1 MKVQK
6 LFFIAFIMSLGSIS
20 GWAQTIESLSLS
32 LEEALGMVH
41 EQSLDV
47 LIAEEVKVAAKAAYS
62 QGNAVFLPQL
72 SIEETGVKTTDP
84 IGVFGIKLR
93 QGIISASDFNP
104 SVMNSPDALHSFTTK
119 FQVLQPIIN
128 ADGFYERK
136 SAKHQFKSASH
147 QANATKEFV
156 KLKVKELYY
165 QLAILDKQT
174 VVQQSFL
181 VSSKAHEEQAKNY
194 FERGVINKA
203 EYLRAKVETLNAEQ
217 ALLGAKN
224 KRASINDALLLIL
237 GINDNQKIQVTD
249 NLEFK
254 ELSGNSLPTNP
265 EGNSALTALE
275 YQMKASSSLLQAARF
290 SFLPSLNAFGS
301 YELHDSQIF
310 GNKSNN
316 YTFGATLRWDLFK
329 GYGQIGK
336 IAQRKAELRKTE
348 LAYENS
354 LNKYQVDVRD
364 ARRSINLAL
373 QSMELAELK
382 TLQADE
388 DVRIR
393 TDRYAQGIEKTTDL
407 LMAESTKLASQLSL
421 LQAEYQYFV
430 SVAQLEYLF
439 ETEL

>member
-1 MKVQK
+1 MKLLK
-6 LFFIAFIMSLGSIS
+6 LFFIALIMPFTSIS
-20 GWAQTIESLSLS
+20 GWAQTIDKLDLS
-32 LEEALGMVH
+32 LEQALEMVH
-41 EQSLDV
+41 EKAVDV
-47 LIAEEVKVAAKAAYS
+47 LIAEETKLAAKAAYS

-72 SIEETGVKTTDP
+72 SIEETGVKTNDP

-93 QGIISASDFNP
+93 QGIITPADFNP

-136 SAKHQFKSASH
+136 SAKHQFQSASE
-147 QANATKEFV
+147 QAKATKEFV

-181 VSSKAHEEQAKNY
+181 ESSKAHEEQAKNY
-194 FERGVINKA
+194 FEQGVINKS

-217 ALLGAKN
+217 ALLGAQN
-224 KRASINDALLLIL
+224 KRASINDALLLVL
-237 GINDNQKIQVTD
+237 GINENHIIQVLD

-254 ELSGNSLPTNP
+254 EISMNSLPTTL
-265 EGNSALTALE
+265 GSNSSLNALE
-275 YQMKASSSLLQAARF
+275 YQMKASSALLKAARF

-301 YELHDSQIF
+301 YELHDSRIF

-316 YTFGATLRWDLFK
+316 YTFGATLRWDIFK
-329 GYGQIGK
+329 GYKQAGMVT
-336 IAQRKAELRKTE
+336 QRKAELRKTE
-348 LAYENS
+348 LVYENS
-354 LNKYQVDVRD
+354 LNKYQVDVRN

-373 QSMELAELK
+373 QSMELAKLK
-382 TLQADE
+382 TLQTDE

-393 TDRYAQGIEKTTDL
+393 TDRYSQGIEKTTDL
-407 LMAESTKLASQLSL
+407 LMAESTKLASQLNL